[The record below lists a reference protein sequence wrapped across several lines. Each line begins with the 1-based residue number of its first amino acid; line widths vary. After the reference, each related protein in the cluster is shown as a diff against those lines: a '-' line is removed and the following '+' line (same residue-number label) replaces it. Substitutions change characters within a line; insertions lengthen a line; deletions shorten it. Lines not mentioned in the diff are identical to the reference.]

1 MFRRRTGGREEPNIM
16 KHLGTILVVED
27 ERIVARDLQQ
37 RLHKLGFAVPE
48 IASTGEEAIAKAEHV
63 RPNLVVM
70 DINLKGTMDG
80 IEAAR
85 AIRDR
90 LRIPVLF
97 LSAFGDDDTVMKA
110 RSLQPVGYLG
120 KPFED
125 GELYAT
131 LNKFFARSNGTGT

>member
-1 MFRRRTGGREEPNIM
+1 M

-37 RLHKLGFAVPE
+37 RLHRLGFAVPE
-48 IASTGEEAIAKAEHV
+48 IASSGEEAVAKAEHV

-70 DINLKGTMDG
+70 DINLKGSMDG

-85 AIRDR
+85 RIRDR

-97 LSAFGDDDTVMKA
+97 LSAFGDDDTILKA

-125 GELYAT
+125 QELYAV
-131 LNKFFARSNGTGT
+131 LNKFFARATAPGTKGEH